1 MEYHHLLA
9 ALAMEQWNEDTGSG
23 PPPVVSDLEAD
34 MRAGRGGGPAPEPV
48 RAGARTGR
56 LRSRLR
62 RRRPVVAATPAPA
75 T

>member
-34 MRAGRGGGPAPEPV
+34 RRAGRGGAPEPEP
-48 RAGARTGR
+48 ARSGSGRRR